1 MSDVLL
7 ECAVISR
14 IIFVL
19 MITPFAVKINRI
31 QLTFALVFFVDGVK
45 LLKINGNKHHS
56 ILCSLL
62 YFIVLDLTSKSLIYF
77 ELTVRPLSESN
88 PMCEND
94 TMCERIINMAL

>member
-1 MSDVLL
+1 MSDVLF

-45 LLKINGNKHHS
+45 FLKIN
-56 ILCSLL
+56 
-62 YFIVLDLTSKSLIYF
+62 
-77 ELTVRPLSESN
+77 
-88 PMCEND
+88 
-94 TMCERIINMAL
+94 